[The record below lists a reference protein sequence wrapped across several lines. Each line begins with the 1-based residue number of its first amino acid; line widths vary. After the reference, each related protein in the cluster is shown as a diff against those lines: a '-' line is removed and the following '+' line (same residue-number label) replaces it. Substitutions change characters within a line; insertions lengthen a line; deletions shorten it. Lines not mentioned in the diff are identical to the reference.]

1 MCIGYISKSLQR
13 FPDPDLL
20 QRKIDIYMANFT
32 KAEEREF
39 SDARSMAGQVDADGF
54 TLVGSAVKRKG
65 GPLRPEP
72 SGTLSGSGAVNT
84 EDQSSSS
91 KKNKRSK
98 EKKDFYRFQ
107 IREQKKQEMNGLL
120 KRFREDQEK
129 IKELKEKKRFRPY

>member
-1 MCIGYISKSLQR
+1 
-13 FPDPDLL
+13 
-20 QRKIDIYMANFT
+20 MANFT

-54 TLVGSAVKRKG
+54 TLVGSASKRKG
-65 GPLRPEP
+65 GPLRPDP
-72 SGTLSGSGAVNT
+72 AATLSGGGVNP
-84 EDQSSSS
+84 EDQSSNKS
-91 KKNKRSK
+91 KKSK